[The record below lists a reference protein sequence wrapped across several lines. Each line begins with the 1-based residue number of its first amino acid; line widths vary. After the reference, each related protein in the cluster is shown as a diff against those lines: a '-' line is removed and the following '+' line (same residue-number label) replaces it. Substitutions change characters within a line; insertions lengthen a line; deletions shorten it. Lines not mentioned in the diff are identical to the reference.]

1 MSTDK
6 LKMPSYGGQALIEG
20 VLMRGKFGLAAA
32 FRAPDGSI
40 VIEEEPLTGIY
51 SSKLTKIPF
60 LRGLVLLWDA
70 LGLGTRY
77 LTKSANLQSG
87 EDEKIEGPAL
97 YLTLGVS
104 LLVAVALFFVGPAAL
119 GKLIQNWTGI
129 STLAMNVIEGVI
141 RLAGIVLYIWG
152 IGKMKDIERVFA
164 YHGAEHK
171 TINAF
176 EAGADLTPETVKK
189 YPLEHPRCGTSF
201 LLTLMVI
208 SILVFALLGSLPTI
222 WLLLSRIILLPVIAM
237 LAYEYI
243 RFTANHMDS
252 PIIRWMIKPNLALQR
267 LTTREPSLDVI
278 EVGIAA
284 FNAMMAQEKRLS
296 GSATETTVPVVEPSP
311 KRCNVFCSPSF
322 SRGFYTAAFFY

>member
-32 FRAPDGSI
+32 FRVPDGSI

-51 SSKLTKIPF
+51 SSKLTKVPF

-97 YLTLGVS
+97 YLTLAVS

-222 WLLLSRIILLPVIAM
+222 WLLLSRIVLLPVIAM

-284 FNAMMAQEKRLS
+284 FNAMMAQEKKLS
-296 GSATETTVPVVEPSP
+296 GAATETTLPQEEPSP
-311 KRCNVFCSPSF
+311 EAV
-322 SRGFYTAAFFY
+322 